1 MKGITLGITGASGII
16 GSKLCK
22 NLLESGY
29 VIHILTRNPDNFKKG
44 PKVKFFKIDLL
55 NPDKNILADFI
66 KSIKFL
72 FHLASELNDESK
84 MMKTNYHGTRIL
96 VDSIKNKSIP
106 FIYLSS
112 IGVFDFVKSKQINE
126 NSYKKQL
133 NIYEKTKFLSE
144 QYIFKSQ
151 KKDNTKFII
160 LRPSIILDFKMKSKI
175 IDYLIILTRFG
186 IKIKFSKKIIAN
198 FVLLDDVV
206 KIISKIFEKEKASCQ
221 SYNISSDILLE
232 DFLFK
237 TSDVIKRKTYI
248 NLSFNFFFKL
258 IDLSILFRLLKKNN
272 DIKRFFNNTC
282 KISCQKIESLMGE
295 KLSSDYYNFL
305 NDYTKNRR

>member
-1 MKGITLGITGASGII
+1 MKGIALGITGASGII

-29 VIHILTRNPDNFKKG
+29 VIHILTRNPDNFKKE

-84 MMKTNYHGTRIL
+84 MMKINYHGTRIL
-96 VDSIKNKSIP
+96 VDSIKNKNIP

-112 IGVFDFVKSKQINE
+112 IGVFDFVKSKQITE

-144 QYIFKSQ
+144 QYIIKSQ
-151 KKDNTKFII
+151 KKDNIKFII
-160 LRPSIILDFKMKSKI
+160 LRPSIILDLKMKSKI

-198 FVLLDDVV
+198 FVLLDDVI
-206 KIISKIFEKEKASCQ
+206 KIISKIFEKEKALCQ

-232 DFLFK
+232 DFLLK

-248 NLSFNFFFKL
+248 NFSCNFFFKL

-272 DIKRFFNNTC
+272 DIKRFFYNTC

-295 KLSSDYYNFL
+295 KLSSDYNNFL
-305 NDYTKNRR
+305 NDYTKNRK

>member
-1 MKGITLGITGASGII
+1 MKGIALGITGASGII

-29 VIHILTRNPDNFKKG
+29 VIHILTRNPDNFKKE

-106 FIYLSS
+106 LIYLSS

-151 KKDNTKFII
+151 KKYNTKFII

-206 KIISKIFEKEKASCQ
+206 KIISKIFEKEKALCQ

-232 DFLFK
+232 DFLLK

-272 DIKRFFNNTC
+272 EINETEQSTQKR
-282 KISCQKIESLMGE
+282 G
-295 KLSSDYYNFL
+295 
-305 NDYTKNRR
+305 

>member
-1 MKGITLGITGASGII
+1 MKGIAVGITGGSGII
-16 GSKLCK
+16 GSRLYK
-22 NLLESGY
+22 NLLESGC
-29 VIHILTRNPDNFKKG
+29 VIHILTRNPDKFKKES
-44 PKVKFFKIDLL
+44 KVKFFKIDLL
-55 NPDKNILADFI
+55 NPDKNIVADFI

-84 MMKTNYHGTRIL
+84 MMKTNYYGTRIL
-96 VDSIKNKSIP
+96 VNSIRNKKIH
-106 FIYLSS
+106 FIYISS
-112 IGVFDFVKSKQINE
+112 IGVFDFVKSKQITE

-144 QYIFKSQ
+144 QYILKTQ
-151 KKDNTKFII
+151 KKDNLKFII
-160 LRPSIILDFKMKSKI
+160 LRPSIILDLKMKSKI
-175 IDYLIILTRFG
+175 IDYLIILTRLG

-198 FVLLDDVV
+198 FILLDDLV
-206 KIISKIFEKEKASCQ
+206 KIISKIFEKEEALCQ

-232 DFLFK
+232 DFLLK
-237 TSDVIKRKTYI
+237 TSDVINRKTYI

-258 IDLSILFRLLKKNN
+258 IDLGILFRLIKKNN
-272 DIKRFFNNTC
+272 EIKRFFNNTC

-295 KLSSDYYNFL
+295 KLNSDYYNFL